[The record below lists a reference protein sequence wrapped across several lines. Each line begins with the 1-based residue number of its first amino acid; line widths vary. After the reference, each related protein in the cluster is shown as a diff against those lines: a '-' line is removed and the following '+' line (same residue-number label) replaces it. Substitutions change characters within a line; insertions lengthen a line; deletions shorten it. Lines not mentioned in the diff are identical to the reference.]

1 MLSGKIPQGYNMNVQ
16 EEKPAIIFAVRRTFN
31 VPGRI
36 RLLIVSIIT
45 INIPEAVHSFIHSFI
60 CIL

>member
-1 MLSGKIPQGYNMNVQ
+1 MFANV
-16 EEKPAIIFAVRRTFN
+16 VGVFN

-45 INIPEAVHSFIHSFI
+45 INGINMDGV
-60 CIL
+60 L